1 MTSEMARKMA
11 SETYEYYSY
20 FARAAVVTALG
31 LALSQKQMKR
41 KENRKTANYIQVVNM
56 MQNMPP
62 AYFVHYIRTFCLQYE
77 YV

>member
-11 SETYEYYSY
+11 SETYEYY

-77 YV
+77 YF